1 MGTYLKSAHITF
13 NLAKGVIC
21 ERSQSYI
28 RTVQHGI
35 SCGLADANLMLSVK
49 RSVLQLHLVALQYRQ
64 ISCACR
70 VYARQHGKQPHDGL
84 DRAPVVSA
92 FLSQA
97 GPGPRM

>member
-1 MGTYLKSAHITF
+1 
-13 NLAKGVIC
+13 
-21 ERSQSYI
+21 
-28 RTVQHGI
+28 
-35 SCGLADANLMLSVK
+35 
-49 RSVLQLHLVALQYRQ
+49 
-64 ISCACR
+64 

>member
-21 ERSQSYI
+21 GRSQSYI
-28 RTVQHGI
+28 RTIQHGI
-35 SCGLADANLMLSVK
+35 SCGLADANLTLSVK

-70 VYARQHGKQPHDGL
+70 AVCPPARQATSRRPWS
-84 DRAPVVSA
+84 RAGGFCCFITS
-92 FLSQA
+92 
-97 GPGPRM
+97 GPGPRI